1 MGAGTLWRAGDP
13 QVVGPPDSAVHLGEP
28 VSQWFAAI
36 MLPETNCRLGA
47 PFHPVC
53 EASCQDLVK
62 LTHVLP
68 RRRRGS
74 WFTNTPQEKLEQR
87 SF

>member
-36 MLPETNCRLGA
+36 MLPLRPIAGWGRPSTLSVR
-47 PFHPVC
+47 PV
-53 EASCQDLVK
+53 VK
-62 LTHVLP
+62 TWL
-68 RRRRGS
+68 
-74 WFTNTPQEKLEQR
+74 N
-87 SF
+87 